1 MTHERG
7 RWRARAQTGKVA
19 GPTAVEPAMSPSETV
34 RVRVEAGR
42 AEVRLNRPDKH
53 NGMNLAM
60 LAAVTDCVAR
70 LRRDRGLRSVVI
82 AGNGPSFCAGLDFA
96 SVMARP
102 LIAAPALARLW
113 LPRINRFQRWSLGWR
128 DIGAPVIA
136 AIRGHCLGAGLQLA
150 LGADVRVARPDARLS
165 IMETRW
171 GLVPDMGGA
180 VLLREL
186 VGIDTAKEL
195 TLSARILDG
204 REAQRLG
211 LVTHLA
217 DEPEARA
224 HELADRMSR
233 HSPDAVAAG
242 KFLLQD
248 AWQAGTARAAAAERR
263 WQRRLI
269 GRINQRISMRRK
281 DASDGSPFRRR
292 RIRR

>member
-1 MTHERG
+1 M
-7 RWRARAQTGKVA
+7 
-19 GPTAVEPAMSPSETV
+19 PSSETV
-34 RVRVEAGR
+34 RERIEAGR

-60 LAAVTDCVAR
+60 LAAVTDCAAR
-70 LRRDRGLRSVVI
+70 LRRNRHLRSVVI
-82 AGNGPSFCAGLDFA
+82 TGNGPSFCAGLDFA
-96 SVMARP
+96 SVMGRP
-102 LIAAPALARLW
+102 LTVASALAQLW
-113 LPRINRFQRWSLGWR
+113 LPWANRFQRWSLAWR

-136 AIRGHCLGAGLQLA
+136 AVRGHCLGAGLQLA
-150 LGADVRVARPDARLS
+150 LGADVRVARADAGLS

-195 TLSARILDG
+195 TLSARVVDG

-217 DEPEARA
+217 EDPEARA
-224 HELADRMSR
+224 HELAEQMSR
-233 HSPDAVAAG
+233 HSPDALAAG

-248 AWQAGTARAAAAERR
+248 AWQATAAGAAAAERR

-269 GRINQRISMRRK
+269 GRINQRISMRRQ
-281 DASDGSPFRRR
+281 DASSGSTFRRR
-292 RIRR
+292 RLRR